1 MDLRWADPAGFQTG
15 PAGDDGL
22 APALRAFLRAQAP
35 GFAHAFFSWQPRD
48 RARLRVDDYAPAW
61 DQLMSALPAA
71 LPRALHHTALNLAA
85 LASAP
90 SAALLDFTNAL
101 CERYRLRWV
110 NEDVGF
116 WSLAGRPV
124 PYPLPPILDATGLRA
139 CVRNVR
145 QAQRGLAV
153 PLVVEF
159 PGFAAGVSLV
169 MGDLDAYD
177 FFRVLAEETGAP
189 VTLDVGHLLSWRW
202 WRGFRGQALF
212 DDLARLPL
220 AHAFEI
226 HLSGCELD
234 GDRFVDAHHGRLLD
248 EQLVMLER
256 LLPLCPNLHAV
267 TFEDP
272 RLQTDGDGTQEPA
285 SQRSLDRLRQ
295 AVGGWSAPP
304 SSLGA
309 ATDEPV
315 RLQTVDVDDGT
326 PDDVTAGTET
336 ALTFLLFD
344 SDVRAAWRNGTLA
357 ETVKALAT
365 LVPDEL
371 EAAAS
376 AARAMVQQR
385 AHRGTGR
392 LADAFPRCIAGWR
405 AAHPDDQT
413 LDALFDRFLASAAVA
428 PWHEQPGREGG
439 ASIEECFA
447 AFARAAG
454 LAEPLVCEEEL
465 LSVLLRALT
474 VTPQPAFLPPPA
486 VRRAP
491 GGWFAVSAAEPP
503 VLHAALRGRYWCGP
517 ITPLIAATLLGR
529 PSAFDAPSSTDS
541 AAVAAVR
548 ARLVAMELL

>member
-1 MDLRWADPAGFQTG
+1 
-15 PAGDDGL
+15 
-22 APALRAFLRAQAP
+22 
-35 GFAHAFFSWQPRD
+35 
-48 RARLRVDDYAPAW
+48 
-61 DQLMSALPAA
+61 
-71 LPRALHHTALNLAA
+71 
-85 LASAP
+85 
-90 SAALLDFTNAL
+90 
-101 CERYRLRWV
+101 
-110 NEDVGF
+110 
-116 WSLAGRPV
+116 V
-124 PYPLPPILDATGLRA
+124 PYPLPPILDASGLRA

-159 PGFAAGVSLV
+159 PGFSAGVSLV
-169 MGDLDAYD
+169 MGDLGAYD

-189 VTLDVGHLLSWRW
+189 VTLDIGHLLSWRW

-248 EQLVMLER
+248 EQFIMLER
-256 LLPLCPNLHAV
+256 LLPLCPNLRAV

-272 RLQTDGDGTQEPA
+272 RLQTDVGGSGALEPA

-295 AVGGWSAPP
+295 IVGGWSAPP
-304 SSLGA
+304 SSLVS

-315 RLQTVDVDDGT
+315 RLETVDVDDGT
-326 PDDVTAGTET
+326 QDDVAAPTET
-336 ALTFLLFD
+336 ALICLLFD
-344 SDVRAAWRNGTLA
+344 SDARAAWRRGALA
-357 ETVKALAT
+357 ETVKALAM
-365 LVPDEL
+365 LAPGEL

-376 AARAMVQQR
+376 ATRAMVQQR
-385 AHRGTGR
+385 AHRGAGR

-405 AAHPDDQT
+405 AAHPDDGT

-454 LAEPLVCEEEL
+454 LADPLVCEEEL

-474 VTPQPAFLPPPA
+474 VTPQPAFIPPPA
-486 VRRAP
+486 VCRAP

-503 VLHAALRGRYWCGP
+503 VLHAALRGRYWSGP

-529 PSAFDAPSSTDS
+529 PGAIDGPSPSDS
-541 AAVAAVR
+541 AAAAAVR
-548 ARLVAMELL
+548 ARLVQMELL